1 MARAKDIADLEK
13 MLDDGE
19 GDDALNQRA
28 IEIVERL
35 EYEEKLARQNM
46 KIRDMDI
53 VDAERKDF
61 ERVIADIQRRRH
73 AHVLDTFTTYVY
85 NKKKNRRH

>member
-19 GDDALNQRA
+19 GDAALNQRA

-46 KIRDMDI
+46 NVSGMETIAR
-53 VDAERKDF
+53 ERADF

-73 AHVLDTFTTYVY
+73 DHVLDVFTDYAY
-85 NKKKNRRH
+85 NKKKGRK

>member
-19 GDDALNQRA
+19 GDDAINKRA

-61 ERVIADIQRRRH
+61 ERVIGDIKRRRH
-73 AHVLDTFTTYVY
+73 EHSLDTFATYVY
-85 NKKKNRRH
+85 DKKKNRRS